1 MSAPITWRGAM
12 RFLVMLAALWLVA
25 GAAQAGTVGFQT
37 VSIPVPGDTPT
48 AAAIWYPADAP
59 ERDVPLA
66 LFRQSV
72 ASDAPIAGRNHPLVV
87 ISHGTGG
94 ALVDHYDT
102 AIALAR
108 AGFVVA
114 AITHTGDTRGDR
126 SRSLRITER
135 PAQLIRA
142 IDYMTAEWPGHDTI
156 DA

>member
-1 MSAPITWRGAM
+1 M
-12 RFLVMLAALWLVA
+12 RFVLGMMLLWLMA

-37 VSIPVPGDTPT
+37 ASIPVAGDKPL

-59 ERDVPLA
+59 EREVPLA

-72 ASDAPIAGRNHPLVV
+72 APDAPVTGRAHPLVV

-94 ALVDHYDT
+94 SLVDHYDT
-102 AIALAR
+102 AIALAH

-126 SRSLRITER
+126 S
-135 PAQLIRA
+135 
-142 IDYMTAEWPGHDTI
+142 
-156 DA
+156 